1 MMRCQRHLC
10 EVHLRILTVS
20 LCAVRS
26 RIVTVATLATASAF
40 QIGMPMGV
48 RTPVVCRSAELQMA
62 DIVDTAVGAGSFKTL
77 AAALGAAGLV
87 DTMKSPGPFTVFA
100 PTDAAFAKLPA
111 GTVEE
116 LIKPENKA
124 KLTGILTYHVVS
136 GKVMASTV
144 VTMDGKKVPT
154 VNGAEVTIKV
164 GKDGVM
170 VDAAM
175 VTTTDIECDNG
186 VIHVIDSVIMPSEK
200 KAGKKGKENKTP
212 LEDLVV
218 GAEVV
223 GKIKSVMSYGAF
235 VDIGAS
241 TDGLLHVSE
250 ISNEF
255 IKDATEK
262 LTAGDSITCKVKAVN
277 LEKKQLALTCKEP
290 QAPRAPRAA
299 GGGERK
305 PKADL
310 AEFETADPKV
320 FITGKVNSITEF
332 GAFITIKEG
341 VDGLVHISQIQ
352 DGGVK
357 SVGDVLTVGQE
368 VQVRVTN
375 VDKAKRRIGLSMRP
389 WVEQAEKS
397 SKGGESGEEG
407 GRSGGFSGEGW
418 MYASDGVTAEELAS
432 MNAGDE
438 FTSPFD
444 FAMARSAA
452 VASKKAKKEKYV
464 VGLSA

>member
-1 MMRCQRHLC
+1 M
-10 EVHLRILTVS
+10 
-20 LCAVRS
+20 
-26 RIVTVATLATASAF
+26 
-40 QIGMPMGV
+40 
-48 RTPVVCRSAELQMA
+48 
-62 DIVDTAVGAGSFKTL
+62 
-77 AAALGAAGLV
+77 
-87 DTMKSPGPFTVFA
+87 
-100 PTDAAFAKLPA
+100 
-111 GTVEE
+111 
-116 LIKPENKA
+116 
-124 KLTGILTYHVVS
+124 S
-136 GKVMASTV
+136 GFF
-144 VTMDGKKVPT
+144 
-154 VNGAEVTIKV
+154 
-164 GKDGVM
+164 
-170 VDAAM
+170 
-175 VTTTDIECDNG
+175 
-186 VIHVIDSVIMPSEK
+186 
-200 KAGKKGKENKTP
+200 
-212 LEDLVV
+212 VV

-418 MYASDGVTAEELAS
+418 MYASDGVTAEELAT

-452 VASKKAKKEKYV
+452 VAAKKAKKEKYV